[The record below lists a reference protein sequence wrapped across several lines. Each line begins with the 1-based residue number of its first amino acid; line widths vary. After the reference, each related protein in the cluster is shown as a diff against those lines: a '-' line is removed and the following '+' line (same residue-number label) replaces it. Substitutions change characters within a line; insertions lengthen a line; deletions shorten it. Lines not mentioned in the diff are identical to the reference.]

1 MWAQELIILLN
12 ELHPDDALVKLYA
25 GSVFS
30 SAGNHQGLQIINSEY
45 QDINV
50 FEKIFEQFRN
60 DYLTIPAAPEMKFF
74 SAQKEA
80 YDHLTDPCFSY
91 SGPTSMGKSFI
102 MRMFIKD
109 EILHGAKKN
118 YALIVPTKALINE
131 VRSKIIND
139 LEDNLKRCNYRV
151 VTAASDIA
159 LEENHNFIF
168 VLTPERLLYL
178 LISNPSLEDLFVD
191 EAHKLSGKNS
201 RGLFYYKVVDM
212 LLQKEKKP
220 HFIFASPNIP
230 NPQVYLRLMN
240 EAIESS
246 DESKLA
252 TTYSPVVQIKFLM
265 DLINNNISVYNERT
279 NHRIQIVSIKKSDV
293 TLNDMLLLFEGKN
306 LRLPPEKRSQT
317 IVYYNG
323 RAKAIAAA
331 RSFAESRGI
340 LDKNDPELD
349 SLSKDIMQEVHG
361 DYYLASMIKKGVA
374 YHIAYHIGYL
384 PASIRTRIEDLFQKG
399 NITIMFCTSTL
410 LEGVNLPADNLFY
423 YGQ

>member
-1 MWAQELIILLN
+1 M
-12 ELHPDDALVKLYA
+12 
-25 GSVFS
+25 
-30 SAGNHQGLQIINSEY
+30 
-45 QDINV
+45 

-60 DYLTIPAAPEMKFF
+60 DYFTIPAAPEMKFF

-109 EILHGAKKN
+109 EILCGAKKN

-178 LISNPSLEDLFVD
+178 LISNPSLEVDYLFVD

-201 RGLFYYKVVDM
+201 RGPFYYKVVDM

-220 HFIFASPNIP
+220 HFIFA
-230 NPQVYLRLMN
+230 
-240 EAIESS
+240 
-246 DESKLA
+246 
-252 TTYSPVVQIKFLM
+252 
-265 DLINNNISVYNERT
+265 
-279 NHRIQIVSIKKSDV
+279 
-293 TLNDMLLLFEGKN
+293 
-306 LRLPPEKRSQT
+306 
-317 IVYYNG
+317 
-323 RAKAIAAA
+323 
-331 RSFAESRGI
+331 
-340 LDKNDPELD
+340 
-349 SLSKDIMQEVHG
+349 
-361 DYYLASMIKKGVA
+361 
-374 YHIAYHIGYL
+374 
-384 PASIRTRIEDLFQKG
+384 
-399 NITIMFCTSTL
+399 
-410 LEGVNLPADNLFY
+410 
-423 YGQ
+423 